1 MIRNSWYDTF
11 HEFQTLKHL
20 YCNFELCADFAC
32 INFGSGNETENYID
46 NKEGIYI
53 IETPLVMVKISHE
66 QRRFTTR
73 QVGAETR
80 P

>member
-1 MIRNSWYDTF
+1 MIRRSRYDTF
-11 HEFQTLKHL
+11 HEFKTIKHI
-20 YCNFELCADFAC
+20 YCNFKIFLDFAA
-32 INFGSGNETENYID
+32 IYFDNENETENYIE

-53 IETPLVMVKISHE
+53 IETPLVMAKISHE